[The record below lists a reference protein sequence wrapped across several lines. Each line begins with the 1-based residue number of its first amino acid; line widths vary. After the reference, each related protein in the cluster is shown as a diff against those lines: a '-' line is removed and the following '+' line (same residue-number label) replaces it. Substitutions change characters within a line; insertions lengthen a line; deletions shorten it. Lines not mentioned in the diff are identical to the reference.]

1 MLVNGCFKVTKRW
14 ATEEAHLPYLFLE
27 SLDRLARLFSRPLLC
42 AKLCLQR
49 GDPSLSYRSRRRR
62 DMKVAAQLAD
72 CVERAMLELREH
84 FFGSGSRQF
93 HLVSLAR
100 ELVVRVPG
108 GAQRA
113 RRGLGR
119 GQAVRVIQLERLVV
133 GL

>member
-1 MLVNGCFKVTKRW
+1 MPVNGSFKVTKRW

-27 SLDRLARLFSRPLLC
+27 SLDRLARLLSCPLLC
-42 AKLCLQR
+42 AELCLQR
-49 GDPSLSYRSRRRR
+49 GDPTLSHRSSRSRN
-62 DMKVAAQLAD
+62 VELAAQLAD
-72 CVERAMLELREH
+72 RVERAVLELREH

-113 RRGLGR
+113 RRRLGR
-119 GQAVRVIQLERLVV
+119 GQAVRVIHLERLVV